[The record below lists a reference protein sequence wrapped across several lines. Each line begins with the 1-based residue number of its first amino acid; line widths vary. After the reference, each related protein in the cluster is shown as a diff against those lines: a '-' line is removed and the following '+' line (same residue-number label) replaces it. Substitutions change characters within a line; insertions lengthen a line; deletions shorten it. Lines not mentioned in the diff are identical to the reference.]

1 MSIIGHLAV
10 GLAAKPAAPKVQLY
24 VLLLA
29 TLVLDFLFFAF
40 ALVGVEGMRTDIPW
54 SHGLFMS
61 VIWSAAAALVGARI
75 YRSHRAGVVI
85 GLVVFSH
92 WALDFVSHPM
102 GFGDPQPPDL
112 PLFFHRSRKVGL
124 GLYNSISVF
133 QALAIETGMFVLGA
147 AIYASYVVKKRK
159 AERSQPA

>member
-1 MSIIGHLAV
+1 MSIIGHLVV

-40 ALVGVEGMRTDIPW
+40 ALVGIEGMRTDIPW

-75 YRSHRAGVVI
+75 YRSHRAAVVI

-92 WALDFVSHPM
+92 WVLDFVSHPM

-112 PLFFHRSRKVGL
+112 PLFSIALRKWDSACITPSAFFMPL
-124 GLYNSISVF
+124 
-133 QALAIETGMFVLGA
+133 Q
-147 AIYASYVVKKRK
+147 
-159 AERSQPA
+159 